1 MWLTAVLLSCNIQFL
16 CLYSQNKTN
25 SFNHVFFPL
34 PGSTFS
40 RHVQFLLKGGRL
52 CQLLCNGKKLF
63 CLSSICSV
71 TQLLCLFLFSSM
83 FVMAIV
89 HTAVCLS
96 FLNVCS
102 VLSYQRHKR
111 IIIENLSP
119 CSRASCQP
127 FKLNKVTA
135 QFLIT
140 MYLK

>member
-1 MWLTAVLLSCNIQFL
+1 MWLTAVPVSCNIQFL

-25 SFNHVFFPL
+25 SFNHVFSPL

-52 CQLLCNGKKLF
+52 CPLLCNGKKLF
-63 CLSSICSV
+63 CSI

-89 HTAVCLS
+89 HTAVRLS
-96 FLNVCS
+96 VLNVCS

-111 IIIENLSP
+111 IITENLSP
-119 CSRASCQP
+119 CLRASCQP

-135 QFLIT
+135 QFLIAV
-140 MYLK
+140 YLK